1 MLVALYSLPTK
12 LIFQA
17 VRHVFKKCEMLSLAD
32 DFVFA
37 TFEDTNKFALMKR
50 YNFTLAPCSLQDG
63 GHVASAG
70 KAYLIKQ
77 CPRSVQ
83 DAL

>member
-1 MLVALYSLPTK
+1 
-12 LIFQA
+12 
-17 VRHVFKKCEMLSLAD
+17 
-32 DFVFA
+32 
-37 TFEDTNKFALMKR
+37 MKR

-83 DAL
+83 DALQKAKNIKKQNQSYVSIAIVIVCYAIICVRSHLLWPRRPTR